1 LNLWIFSNSMNI
13 LLEHLYTNVWVIYFQ
28 TYSITI
34 LPLICI
40 LEMGLIFV
48 LKYHSK
54 KMCEASLKICGPKI
68 WNALHADIRESK
80 SIYIFKKG
88 FKFKLFNWPQYVL
101 QINVHGV
108 NLLFPLMLSHHL
120 HLHSHAVYMAKN
132 LKLLPLLRHLYHIWM
147 FVLYNLQHQ

>member
-1 LNLWIFSNSMNI
+1 MNLWIFSNSMNI

-68 WNALHADIRESK
+68 RNALHADIRESK

-88 FKFKLFNWPQYVL
+88 FKFKLFNWPRYVL
-101 QINVHGV
+101 QLTANKCSWCKFTVPTGAI
-108 NLLFPLMLSHHL
+108 LS
-120 HLHSHAVYMAKN
+120 SSSSFTCCVYMY
-132 LKLLPLLRHLYHIWM
+132 YH
-147 FVLYNLQHQ
+147 